1 MMELK
6 KDKAQL
12 IKKEINKMLR
22 KNAKMQKKEME

>member
-1 MMELK
+1 MELK

>member
-1 MMELK
+1 MELK
-6 KDKAQL
+6 KDKAQQ